1 MKYLQTLDCSNN
13 FLSQAAELES
23 CPLLGVLKLQGNN
36 LQKVSSSVW
45 TERWKKF
52 KGTTPQK
59 NERTRY

>member
-36 LQKVSSSVW
+36 LQKVSSSV
-45 TERWKKF
+45 
-52 KGTTPQK
+52 
-59 NERTRY
+59 